1 LIFTCF
7 SIVVLFLLQQ
17 GKITIHRVSTKDK
30 IADILTKP
38 LAETDFNELKVR
50 IKGNEQGD
58 VYTVLKG
65 SAENNEE
72 ECIPYSMSEA
82 VL

>member
-1 LIFTCF
+1 
-7 SIVVLFLLQQ
+7 
-17 GKITIHRVSTKDK
+17 
-30 IADILTKP
+30 LTKP